1 MNDNEGKR
9 DVCVPSVNS
18 SVQNFFHRIS
28 RSRNFHSFLH
38 QVFTFF
44 ISTVS
49 LPQNSYSQKNKAQ
62 GTSSI
67 KIVDLLASKINM
79 KNIFRRAVQFR
90 ESLSQKLE
98 YVKSIVVIV
107 YDLLNRQQPSNL
119 GVTCIRSL
127 EEELKGGKRVAKV
140 CEVENRVN
148 LGPTSVHDARDAET
162 RDGHFAIPRRV
173 PRPLFA
179 SRFNYFTKVSA
190 LSFPA
195 AVARCERKNNPS

>member
-1 MNDNEGKR
+1 
-9 DVCVPSVNS
+9 
-18 SVQNFFHRIS
+18 
-28 RSRNFHSFLH
+28 
-38 QVFTFF
+38 
-44 ISTVS
+44 
-49 LPQNSYSQKNKAQ
+49 
-62 GTSSI
+62 
-67 KIVDLLASKINM
+67 M

-98 YVKSIVVIV
+98 YVISIVVIV

>member
-1 MNDNEGKR
+1 
-9 DVCVPSVNS
+9 
-18 SVQNFFHRIS
+18 
-28 RSRNFHSFLH
+28 
-38 QVFTFF
+38 
-44 ISTVS
+44 
-49 LPQNSYSQKNKAQ
+49 
-62 GTSSI
+62 
-67 KIVDLLASKINM
+67 M

-148 LGPTSVHDARDAET
+148 LGLTSFHDARDAET

>member
-1 MNDNEGKR
+1 MSAFHLSIHRSKIFSTAFPALETFI
-9 DVCVPSVNS
+9 P
-18 SVQNFFHRIS
+18 FFIKSLR
-28 RSRNFHSFLH
+28 FSFLLSH
-38 QVFTFF
+38 C
-44 ISTVS
+44 
-49 LPQNSYSQKNKAQ
+49 LQNSYSQKNEAQ

-90 ESLSQKLE
+90 ESLSKKLE